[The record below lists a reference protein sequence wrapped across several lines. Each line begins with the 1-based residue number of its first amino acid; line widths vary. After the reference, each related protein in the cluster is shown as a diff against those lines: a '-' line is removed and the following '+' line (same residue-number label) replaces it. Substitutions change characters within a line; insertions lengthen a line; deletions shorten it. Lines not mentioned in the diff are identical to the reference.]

1 VKFIVGDISAN
12 IVPDVT
18 FFPTLPPTSPW
29 DAYLLLLIM
38 PFLFRLFLVAPPLI
52 DLVNT
57 YAPPGDRT
65 QHVKWFLGK
74 MKKLPI
80 DGFWKIIMNEVLSFI
95 LPALIALTARLV
107 INGDIGWKSWNE
119 TPDFGIFLLVLAGL
133 IWLIVDFGKV
143 TRSRKNIQAIA
154 KYNLTTAKALVE
166 GAVIGREFL
175 KTVNEFTISR
185 PWREVIDISED
196 SDGIYKP
203 QKTNLLQDIISSLLD
218 KGADMLEEVLIKA
231 KDPASGMIEKID
243 TEIRERITKQVQ
255 ASSRS
260 LMRDIIFSILPIII
274 LIGLQRFIG

>member
-1 VKFIVGDISAN
+1 MS
-12 IVPDVT
+12 DVT
-18 FFPTLPPTSPW
+18 YLPTFPPLSPW
-29 DAYLLLLIM
+29 DAYLLLLII
-38 PFLFRLFLVAPPLI
+38 PFLFRLFLIAPPLI

-65 QHVKWFLGK
+65 QHVKWFLVRI
-74 MKKLPI
+74 KKLPI
-80 DGFWKIIMNEVLSFI
+80 DGFWKIVMNEVLSFI

-107 INGDIGWKSWNE
+107 FNGDIGWESWSE
-119 TPDFGIFLLVLAGL
+119 TPDFGIVLLILAGS
-133 IWLIVDFGKV
+133 IWLFVDFGKV

-166 GAVIGREFL
+166 GAIIGREFL
-175 KTVNEFTISR
+175 KTVDEFTIPR

-196 SDGIYKP
+196 SDGIHKS
-203 QKTNLLQDIISSLLD
+203 QKMNPLQDLITSLLD
-218 KGADMLEEVLIKA
+218 KGVDMLEEVLIKA

-260 LMRDIIFSILPIII
+260 LMRDVIFSIVPIIV

>member
-1 VKFIVGDISAN
+1 MTDDVSVGIMSDAIYLPS
-12 IVPDVT
+12 
-18 FFPTLPPTSPW
+18 LPPASPW
-29 DAYLLLLIM
+29 DAYLLLLII
-38 PFLFRLFLVAPPLI
+38 PFLLRLILVAPPLI

-65 QHVKWFLGK
+65 QHVKWFLGRL
-74 MKKLPI
+74 KKLPV
-80 DGFWKIIMNEVLSFI
+80 DGFWKIVINEVLSFI

-107 INGDIGWKSWNE
+107 INGDIGWKSWE
-119 TPDFGIFLLVLAGL
+119 DTPDFGIFLLILAGS

-154 KYNLTTAKALVE
+154 KYNLTTAKVLVE

-175 KTVNEFTISR
+175 KTVDEFTIPR
-185 PWREVIDISED
+185 PWREIIDISED
-196 SDGIYKP
+196 SDGIHKP
-203 QKTNLLQDIISSLLD
+203 QKTNPLQDIISSLLD

-260 LMRDIIFSILPIII
+260 LMRDIIFSIVPIIV

>member
-1 VKFIVGDISAN
+1 MVDNVSADIVSDAIY
-12 IVPDVT
+12 
-18 FFPTLPPTSPW
+18 FPSLPPVSPW
-29 DAYLLLLIM
+29 EAYLLLLII
-38 PFLFRLFLVAPPLI
+38 PFLLRLILVAPPLI

-65 QHVKWFLGK
+65 QHVKWFLRR

-80 DGFWKIIMNEVLSFI
+80 DGFWKIVMNEVLSFI

-107 INGDIGWKSWNE
+107 INGDIGWQSWDE
-119 TPDFGIFLLVLAGL
+119 TPDFGIFLLLLAGT
-133 IWLIVDFGKV
+133 IWVIVDFGKV
-143 TRSRKNIQAIA
+143 TRSRKNMQAIA

-175 KTVNEFTISR
+175 KTVDEFTIPR
-185 PWREVIDISED
+185 PWREIIEISED
-196 SDGIYKP
+196 SDGIHKP
-203 QKTNLLQDIISSLLD
+203 EKINPLQYLISSLLD

-231 KDPASGMIEKID
+231 KDPASGMIDRID
-243 TEIRERITKQVQ
+243 NEIRERINKQVQ

-260 LMRDIIFSILPIII
+260 LMRDIIFSIAPIIV